1 VTVPGDHHGQIDD
14 SRIGWLQA
22 TLAAA
27 PDQPT
32 LLMMHQPPFV
42 TGMGFADEYRTFG
55 EDRLAE
61 ALSRHPQV
69 IAVLAGHVHR
79 FTLTS
84 FAGRPA
90 LTAPST
96 ATSLALRLAPDA
108 EPASFTEP
116 PAMLL
121 HLWRDGR
128 LVSHLQPLGPY
139 PGPHAFF

>member
-1 VTVPGDHHGQIDD
+1 
-14 SRIGWLQA
+14 
-22 TLAAA
+22 
-27 PDQPT
+27 
-32 LLMMHQPPFV
+32 MHQPPFL
-42 TGMGFADEYRTFG
+42 TGIGYVDDYRTYG

-61 ALSRHPQV
+61 ALARHPQV
-69 IAVLAGHVHR
+69 VAVLAGHVHR
-79 FTLTS
+79 FTLTT

-96 ATSLALRLAPDA
+96 STSLALRLDPGS

-121 HLWRDGR
+121 HLWCDGQ

-139 PGPHAFF
+139 PGPHKFF